1 MKKRLGVLVSGRG
14 TNLQALINA
23 GKKKEYPA
31 EVVVVISDNPNAY
44 AITRAK
50 KAQIPVYVVQREEYK
65 TKREYEEKIKEILIS
80 YRVDLVVLAGYMRI
94 VGKVLLSAFPMK
106 IINIHPSL
114 LPSFPGLNAQKQALE
129 YGVKF
134 SGCTVHFVDEGI
146 DTGPIIGQKVVP
158 VYEYDTPESLAERIL
173 KKEHKLLVE
182 VIRRLFTEEYKLEGR
197 RVIFIR
203 KKEDEKNEGSCDR

>member
-23 GKKKEYPA
+23 GRKKNYPA

-44 AITRAK
+44 AIIRARR
-50 KAQIPVYVVQREEYK
+50 ANIPVYVVKREEYK
-65 TKREYEEKIKEILIS
+65 TKKEYEEKIKEILLS
-80 YRVDLVVLAGYMRI
+80 YKIDLIILAGYMRI
-94 VGKVLLSAFPMK
+94 VGRTLLTTFPMR

-114 LPSFPGLNAQKQALE
+114 LPSFPGLNAQKQAWE
-129 YGVKF
+129 HGVKF
-134 SGCTVHFVDEGI
+134 SGCTVHFVDEGV

-158 VYEYDTPESLAERIL
+158 VYDHDTPESLAERIL

-182 VIRRLFTEEYKLEGR
+182 VVKRLFTEKYKLEGR
-197 RVIFIR
+197 RVIFVKNR
-203 KKEDEKNEGSCDR
+203 EEEKK

>member
-23 GKKKEYPA
+23 GKKKNYPA
-31 EVVVVISDNPNAY
+31 EVVVVICDNPNAY
-44 AITRAK
+44 AIVRAK
-50 KAQIPVYVVQREEYK
+50 KAKIPVYVIQREEYK
-65 TKREYEEKIKEILIS
+65 TKKEYEEKIKEILLS
-80 YRVDLVVLAGYMRI
+80 HKVDLIVLAGYMRI
-94 VGKVLLSAFPMK
+94 VGKTLLSTFPMK

-114 LPSFPGLNAQKQALE
+114 LPAFPGLNAQRQAWE

-134 SGCTVHFVDEGI
+134 SGCTVHFVDEGV

-158 VYEYDTPESLAERIL
+158 VYDYDTPESLAERIL

-182 VIRRLFTEEYKLEGR
+182 VVKRLFTEEYKLEGR
-197 RVIFIR
+197 RVIFI
-203 KKEDEKNEGSCDR
+203 KNKEDEKNESPCNR

>member
-23 GKKKEYPA
+23 GKKKDYPA

-44 AITRAK
+44 AITRAQ
-50 KAQIPVYVVQREEYK
+50 KANIPVYVIQREDYK
-65 TKREYEEKIKEILIS
+65 TKKEYEEKIKEVLMS
-80 YRVDLVVLAGYMRI
+80 YKVDLVVLAGYMRI
-94 VGKVLLSAFPMK
+94 VGKTLLSAFPMK

-114 LPSFPGLNAQKQALE
+114 LPSFPGLNAQKQAWE
-129 YGVKF
+129 HGVKF
-134 SGCTVHFVDEGI
+134 SGCTVHFVDEGV

-158 VYEYDTPESLAERIL
+158 VYDHDTPESLAEKIL

-182 VIRRLFTEEYKLEGR
+182 VVKKLFTENYRLEGR
-197 RVIFIR
+197 RVIFL
-203 KKEDEKNEGSCDR
+203 KDKEDERR